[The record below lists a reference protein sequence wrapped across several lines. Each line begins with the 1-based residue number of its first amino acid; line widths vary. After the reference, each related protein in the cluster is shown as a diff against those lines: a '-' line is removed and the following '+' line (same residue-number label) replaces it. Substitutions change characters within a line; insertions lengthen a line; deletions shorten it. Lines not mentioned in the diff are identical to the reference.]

1 MQSLTTHYQQL
12 LGLPSTW
19 KVENVDLS
27 MLGKQVVINL
37 VYTGKSI
44 SCPECGETCSIYDQ
58 APEQKWRHLDTMQFE
73 TILVARLPRVNCKEH
88 GVKTAGAPWADK
100 HSRFTLMFEGFVVQ
114 LLQHCANTQAVA
126 TLLRLSWH
134 AVDQV
139 MRRAVARGMKRRT
152 AETIEHIGL
161 DEKSFRVDHQYVTTL
176 NDLDEG
182 RVLEVVETRTT
193 EATEHLL
200 TSLAREQR
208 EKVKSVAID
217 MWKPFATAV
226 NSLLPDADIVHD
238 HFHVSKYLNESV
250 DKVRRQESRNLN
262 AVGDKTLIGSRYA
275 WLRNPENM
283 SEKQR
288 SSFDELI
295 IACELKTGIAWSLK
309 NMFRVFWRF
318 TCRDTASY
326 FFNYWS
332 KAVDRSELHPMIK
345 VKDML
350 ERHLD
355 NILNYVKHRTT
366 NAVSEGLNSKIQLI
380 KSSARGFHSLE
391 SYRTRILFYC
401 GKLNMAI

>member
-19 KVENVDLS
+19 KVEDVDLS
-27 MLGKQVVINL
+27 MLGKQVVIRL
-37 VYTGKSI
+37 VYTGKNI
-44 SCPECGETCSIYDQ
+44 SCPECGDTCNIYDH

-114 LLQHCANTQAVA
+114 LLQHCANNQAVA
-126 TLLRLSWH
+126 TLLGLNWH
-134 AVDQV
+134 AVDQI

-152 AETIEHIGL
+152 TETIEHLGL
-161 DEKSFRVDHQYVTTL
+161 DEKSFRAGHQYITTL

-193 EATEHLL
+193 EATEKLL
-200 TSLAREQR
+200 TSLAVEQR

-217 MWKPFATAV
+217 MWKPFAAAV
-226 NSLLPDADIVHD
+226 RSLLSEADIVHD
-238 HFHVSKYLNESV
+238 RFHISKYLNEAV

-262 AVGDKTLIGSRYA
+262 AIGDKTLIGSKYA

-283 SEKQR
+283 TEMQR
-288 SSFDELI
+288 TSFEQLM
-295 IACELKTGIAWSLK
+295 ACELKTGQAWGLK
-309 NMFRVFWRF
+309 SMFRMFWRF
-318 TCRDTASY
+318 TCLDTASY

-332 KAVDRSELHPMIK
+332 KAVDRSELNPMIK
-345 VKDML
+345 VKDMMV
-350 ERHLD
+350 RHRN
-355 NILNYVKHRTT
+355 NILNYFKHRTT

-380 KSSARGFHSLE
+380 KSSARGFHSFE
-391 SYRTRILFYC
+391 SYRNRILFYC
-401 GKLNMAI
+401 GKLNMVI